1 MKTESLITIY
11 MYDSRKWFT
20 CNVYEIVFCKQEP
33 LIAGLI
39 IIYQEKINMLKRSA
53 LLLTVL
59 AVAFVFF
66 ASTVY
71 AQNQNA
77 GIQVNASGELK
88 MNTVRDNSIKAIAL
102 QARKSLGSAA
112 NETTEMR
119 CVSLRALEKAIE
131 ANNYALTEEMKYLAG
146 LTRIEYVF
154 FDPENKDVIIA
165 GPAENWVVYPELDR
179 VVGIKS
185 GRPVV
190 RLEDLVA
197 ALRLYGPDG
206 SDPTTIGC
214 SIDPTAEG
222 LARFQQYVRTVNPY
236 RMSISEIRNGMTSSI
251 GNYNVRIDGVSPNT
265 HFAKVLVEADYRMKL
280 IGIGLENAPAGVRSF
295 ISAAS
300 ASDVAQNALCRWYFV
315 PNYQCVKMSDDGN
328 AIQLVGQG
336 VKLVGEDEVIAADG
350 SRALTGGSQNPAS
363 RAFTRSFTDRYEKVS
378 MVSPV
383 YAELRN
389 LIDIA
394 IVAAYLNQEGIF
406 AKAEWTMPTLGDETK
421 YSIETCSPL
430 KFAPAACN
438 VVSKGGRLM
447 TPTGGGV
454 QIQPQVALNDEN
466 LVDNNA
472 KFAKVSQLPEG
483 KWWWNN

>member
-1 MKTESLITIY
+1 
-11 MYDSRKWFT
+11 
-20 CNVYEIVFCKQEP
+20 
-33 LIAGLI
+33 
-39 IIYQEKINMLKRSA
+39 MLKRSA
-53 LLLTVL
+53 LLLTLL
-59 AVAFVFF
+59 AVVFALF
-66 ASTVY
+66 TSSAN
-71 AQNQNA
+71 AQTNSNA
-77 GIQVNASGELK
+77 GIQINASGELR
-88 MNTVRDNSIKAIAL
+88 MNTIRDNSLKTIAL
-102 QARKSLGSAA
+102 QARKALGSAA

-131 ANNYALTEEMKYLAG
+131 ANNYALTDEMKYLAG

-154 FDPENKDVIIA
+154 FDPETKDVIIA

-222 LARFQQYVRTVNPY
+222 LARFQEFVRTVNPY

-251 GNYNVRIDGVSPNT
+251 GNYNVRVDGISPNT

-295 ISAAS
+295 ISAAN

-363 RAFTRSFTDRYEKVS
+363 RAFTRSFTDRYEKVA

-394 IVAAYLNQEGIF
+394 IVAAYMNQEGIF
-406 AKAEWTMPTLGDETK
+406 DKAGWSMPTLGDETK
-421 YSIETCSPL
+421 YAIETSSPV

-438 VVSKGGRLM
+438 IVSKGGRLM

-454 QIQPQVALNDEN
+454 QIQPQVALNEEN
-466 LVDNNA
+466 LVDNDA
-472 KFAKVSQLPEG
+472 QFAKVSQLPEG

>member
-1 MKTESLITIY
+1 
-11 MYDSRKWFT
+11 
-20 CNVYEIVFCKQEP
+20 
-33 LIAGLI
+33 
-39 IIYQEKINMLKRSA
+39 MLKRSA
-53 LLLTVL
+53 LLLTLL
-59 AVAFVFF
+59 AVVFALF
-66 ASTVY
+66 TSSAN
-71 AQNQNA
+71 AQTNSNA
-77 GIQVNASGELK
+77 GIQINASGELR
-88 MNTVRDNSIKAIAL
+88 MNTVRDNSLKTIAL
-102 QARKSLGSAA
+102 QARKVLGSAA
-112 NETTEMR
+112 NESTEMR

-131 ANNYALTEEMKYLAG
+131 ANNYALTDEMKYLAG

-154 FDPENKDVIIA
+154 FDPETKDVIIA

-222 LARFQQYVRTVNPY
+222 LVRFQEFVKTVNPY

-251 GNYNVRIDGVSPNT
+251 GNYNVRVDGVSSNT

-295 ISAAS
+295 ISAAN

-363 RAFTRSFTDRYEKVS
+363 RTFTRSFTDRYEKVA

-394 IVAAYLNQEGIF
+394 IVAAYMNQEGIF
-406 AKAEWTMPTLGDETK
+406 DKAGWSMPTLGDETK
-421 YSIETCSPL
+421 YSIETSSPV

-454 QIQPQVALNDEN
+454 QIQPQVALNEEN
-466 LVDNNA
+466 LVDNDA
-472 KFAKVSQLPEG
+472 QFAKVSQLPEG